1 MVKRSYVLASME
13 TSDTPLYLEETIL
26 NHEVMNK
33 KTQFEINNDGYHVHV
48 STFHIVNYT

>member
-1 MVKRSYVLASME
+1 MTCL
-13 TSDTPLYLEETIL
+13 PIHGEEIL
-26 NHEVMNK
+26 CTVIQEVMNK